1 MMNFFTW
8 LAGEVKDAYASSPI
22 VVSLI
27 TLCAIIAVA
36 VTIER
41 LIVCY
46 SSRIDTSR
54 FLYEIVNLIKQGN
67 YKKAIAYCKR
77 EKGPCPR
84 IARIAIENRQD
95 TKSAIQGAIDE
106 AVIQEVPRLEARLP
120 ALATIANISTQ
131 LGLLGTIIGLMES
144 FKSLAQYTGE
154 QKAAALAGGI
164 KAAMYTTEAGLLV
177 AIPTLVCHSW
187 IQGLIDSTIN
197 DIDETALK
205 VMNALV
211 AGR

>member
-1 MMNFFTW
+1 MNFFSY
-8 LAGEVKDAYASSPI
+8 LANEIKEAFASSPI
-22 VVSLI
+22 DISLI
-27 TLCAIIAVA
+27 LLCAIIATA
-36 VTIER
+36 VSIER

-46 SSRIDTSR
+46 SSRIDARR

-77 EKGPCPR
+77 EKGPVPR

-106 AVIQEVPRLEARLP
+106 AVIQETPRLEARLP
-120 ALATIANISTQ
+120 ALATIANVATQ

-154 QKAAALAGGI
+154 QKGAALAGGI
-164 KAAMYTTEAGLLV
+164 KAAMYTTEAGLIV
-177 AIPTLVCHSW
+177 AIPTLVVHAW
-187 IQGLIDSTIN
+187 IQGLVDGIIN